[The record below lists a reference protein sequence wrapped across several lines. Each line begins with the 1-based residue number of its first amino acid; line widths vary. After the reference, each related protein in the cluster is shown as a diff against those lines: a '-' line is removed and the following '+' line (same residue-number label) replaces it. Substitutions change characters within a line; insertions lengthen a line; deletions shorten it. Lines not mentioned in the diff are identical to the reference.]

1 MKTVYNAILGQ
12 LNNLIEKKS
21 LRWVDM
27 EKGQLKQTGDKE
39 RPPLAYPCALIG
51 IALPRCKD
59 VSDKSQDCTATI
71 TVRLVFDPMLSERT
85 SAGAPDDV
93 RNKALDPYDVIADV
107 YKALQGF
114 STDHFDCL
122 SRTSQGEETHA
133 SLFVYKQTYNC
144 QFEDITAE
152 E

>member
-1 MKTVYNAILGQ
+1 MKTIYNAILGQ
-12 LNNLIEKKS
+12 LKS
-21 LRWVDM
+21 LTDNKTLRWVDM

-51 IALPRCKD
+51 IALPKCTD
-59 VSDKSQDCTATI
+59 VTDKIQDCTATI
-71 TVRLVFDPMLSERT
+71 TVKLVFDPMLSERT
-85 SAGAPDDV
+85 SAAAPDDV

-107 YKALQGF
+107 YKTLQGF
-114 STDHFDCL
+114 STENFDCL

-133 SLFVYKQTYNC
+133 SLFVYKQTFTC
-144 QFEDITAE
+144 DFEDITAE